1 MVVKILFLQEYI
13 TVAHAIEDKNAFY
26 NYDTA

>member
-13 TVAHAIEDKNAFY
+13 TDAHAIKDKEAFY